1 MSGRLEPSQHN
12 LGHRHIDKGF
22 TGFWQGLVVL
32 AQPSIAAQPSK
43 GALHNPAMRQYLKA
57 VDIIR
62 ALDDFQ
68 EPATQVLGPPDQLAS
83 VASVSPDQ
91 PQAGKLS
98 YQLAQDQFGAIPV
111 LDTGGV
117 HHYRQDQP

>member
-68 EPATQVLGPPDQLAS
+68 EPAAQGSDPFDQLAG
-83 VASVSPDQ
+83 VTSVSPDQ
-91 PQAGKLS
+91 SQAGKLP
-98 YQLAQDQFGAIPV
+98 YQLAQDQLGPISV
-111 LDTGGV
+111 LDTGCV
-117 HHYRQDQP
+117 